1 MRLRGWCFVG
11 APIAALAICLVAVR
25 GQSANG
31 RELAPNQKAGAILVE
46 LFTSEG
52 CSSCPPADALLRQID
67 GKHTNSG
74 QLIVGVSEHVTY
86 WNHLG
91 WSDPYSASAY
101 TERQD
106 AYGMR
111 FRLDNIYT
119 PQMVINGEQQLVGS
133 DSASLLHALATAKEQ
148 AQVSVQIGSA
158 SINSK
163 ALDIDFSVAGNLPSH
178 GVEVYAILA
187 DDSVRSDVLH
197 GENAGRTLMHSS
209 VARTMTRVATVKSP
223 LQRTVHVP
231 LPATVL
237 RPPGHARHLIMFVQ
251 GVNYGPVLAV
261 DTRAL

>member
-1 MRLRGWCFVG
+1 MRLRWWCFG
-11 APIAALAICLVAVR
+11 FALIAELATSFVPVR

-67 GKHTNSG
+67 GKHTESG

-91 WSDPYSASAY
+91 WSDPYSALAY

-106 AYGMR
+106 AYGKR
-111 FRLDNIYT
+111 FRLESVYT

-133 DSASLLHALATAKEQ
+133 DSASLLHTLRTLREQ
-148 AQVSVQIGSA
+148 AQVSVRIGSA
-158 SINSK
+158 SISNNGI
-163 ALDIDFSVAGNLPSH
+163 DIDFSVAGQVPSS
-178 GVEVYAILA
+178 GLEVYAILA
-187 DDSVRSDVLH
+187 DDSASSAVLH

-209 VARTMTRVATVKSP
+209 VARTITRVASVQGP
-223 LQRTVHVP
+223 IQRTAHVP

-237 RPPGHARHLIMFVQ
+237 HLPRQARHLIVFVQ
-251 GVNYGPVLAV
+251 VVNYGPVLAV
-261 DTRAL
+261 DTRPL